1 MKNSDKIGIIC
12 ICIVLSLTVL
22 ILSNLVLK
30 NTLFAIILTIFIDA
44 IIIKTGL
51 QKIKE
56 ID

>member
-22 ILSNLVLK
+22 IISNLAFK

>member
-12 ICIVLSLTVL
+12 IICALSLTVL
-22 ILSNLVLK
+22 IISNLVLK
-30 NTLFAIILTIFIDA
+30 NTLFAILLTIFSDA

-56 ID
+56 TD